1 VTNGLRCCRNCSW
14 RASGGDRED
23 GDAGGTAVCTAA
35 AIQHFVSDY
44 LASMRNIMIDVAR
57 ELLMNQINT
66 TPNPQGLHGH

>member
-1 VTNGLRCCRNCSW
+1 VTSGLRCCRNCSW

-44 LASMRNIMIDVAR
+44 LASMRNIMTDVAR
-57 ELLMNQINT
+57 KLLMNQNKYD
-66 TPNPQGLHGH
+66 P